1 MHGAQLGVRAC
12 EEGLQAQIQ
21 AWRASLGLSGFPGLQ
36 GTFEKCH
43 RDGSPPQGAAGGV
56 AGTGC
61 DWGAAAGARGQCRE
75 GLRCG
80 GLIRAGFLE
89 QVGCCQSRKHKAR
102 VECDQERDGAEAVRC
117 IKSECAA

>member
-1 MHGAQLGVRAC
+1 M
-12 EEGLQAQIQ
+12 
-21 AWRASLGLSGFPGLQ
+21 
-36 GTFEKCH
+36 
-43 RDGSPPQGAAGGV
+43 
-56 AGTGC
+56 AGTGR
-61 DWGAAAGARGQCRE
+61 DWGAAAGAREQCRE

-102 VECDQERDGAEAVRC
+102 VECGQERDGAEAVRC